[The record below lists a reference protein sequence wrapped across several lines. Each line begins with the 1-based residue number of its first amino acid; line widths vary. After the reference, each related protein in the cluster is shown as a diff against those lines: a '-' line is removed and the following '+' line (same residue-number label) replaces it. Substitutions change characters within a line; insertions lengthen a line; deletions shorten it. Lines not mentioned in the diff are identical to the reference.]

1 MTDDDVRVTD
11 NPEAS
16 RYEAALDD
24 RVVAFSRYRRIGD
37 RIVFTHTETDEAF
50 EGRGVGSRLV
60 RDALDD
66 VRRRGLHVTAKCP
79 FVRAWIERHPAYAD
93 LLAEAG

>member
-1 MTDDDVRVTD
+1 MTDPDVRVAD
-11 NPEAS
+11 NPGAN
-16 RYEAALDD
+16 RYEAVLDG

-37 RIVFTHTETDEAF
+37 RLVFIHTETDAAF

-60 RDALDD
+60 REALDD
-66 VRRRGLHVTAKCP
+66 VRARGLRVTAKCP
-79 FVRAWIERHPAYAD
+79 FVRAWIARHPAYAD